1 MLTDCSHGIQTL
13 PHRLDGPTND
23 CDPCPQQSFTI
34 LTIVL
39 DSIRPILVEVFDTV
53 TSLDLMVGE
62 RIVDP
67 PHHFGRT
74 VVNLHHMI

>member
-1 MLTDCSHGIQTL
+1 MGQRMIVTHAHNNHSY
-13 PHRLDGPTND
+13 
-23 CDPCPQQSFTI
+23 TI
-34 LTIVL
+34 LMIVL